1 MPSWCCPHP
10 PNMPEISIPD
20 FIFVK
25 NSDVKMNLMLGV
37 PLYLAV
43 GNCYKLQN
51 KLQIIVENYRIGEI
65 ILSYE

>member
-10 PNMPEISIPD
+10 PNIPEISVPD

-25 NSDVKMNLMLGV
+25 NNDVKMNLMLGV
-37 PLYLAV
+37 PLYLSV

-51 KLQIIVENYRIGEI
+51 KLQITV
-65 ILSYE
+65 